1 LRFVRSVDDAIYLP
15 YLTLMATIMT
25 IGEQRRAGEAARK
38 VGGYSE
44 LIRLET
50 ERREAKGKGHVVR
63 DGASGRYSFK
73 AGHAAPKK

>member
-1 LRFVRSVDDAIYLP
+1 MP
-15 YLTLMATIMT
+15 YIALMATIMT

-63 DGASGRYSFK
+63 DVSNGRYSFK
-73 AGHAAPKK
+73 PTSASPKK

>member
-1 LRFVRSVDDAIYLP
+1 VPTSTSYIGR
-15 YLTLMATIMT
+15 MATIMT

-50 ERREAKGKGHVVR
+50 ERRKAKGQGHVVR
-63 DGASGRYSFK
+63 DTTSGRYSFSPTK
-73 AGHAAPKK
+73 TPKK

>member
-1 LRFVRSVDDAIYLP
+1 MTP
-15 YLTLMATIMT
+15 YINGMATIMT

-50 ERREAKGKGHVVR
+50 ERREAKGNGRVVR
-63 DGASGRYSFK
+63 DAANGRYTFK
-73 AGHAAPKK
+73 PGTAAPKK

>member
-1 LRFVRSVDDAIYLP
+1 
-15 YLTLMATIMT
+15 MATIMT

-50 ERREAKGKGHVVR
+50 ERRQAKGKGHVVR

-73 AGHAAPKK
+73 PGTTAIEK